1 MVVLDEE
8 PPHYKILVPTP
19 SKDAK
24 VSDIINYLRDQ
35 GYLIEEIANPLDP

>member
-19 SKDAK
+19 NKDAK
-24 VSDIINYLRDQ
+24 VLDIINYLRDQ
-35 GYLIEEIANPLDP
+35 SYLIKEITNPLNL